1 MFARTLLGLGIK
13 IWLVT
18 QPKIS
23 PSKVQV
29 KSKLSMQ
36 TAWSSLKWLVAAS
49 DQKDVN
55 FKIVQS
61 LLSTKSQ
68 STLAHNL

>member
-1 MFARTLLGLGIK
+1 MTTLTTMCLE
-13 IWLVT
+13 
-18 QPKIS
+18 S
-23 PSKVQV
+23 QV
-29 KSKLSMQ
+29 HFFLLFLCFINYSIQVGYM
-36 TAWSSLKWLVAAS
+36 TLKWLVATS

-68 STLAHNL
+68 SILAHNL